1 MSAMATAGN
10 LLDEIG
16 TLADIKL
23 ELQAAMRMRP
33 ALAADILNLEPGV
46 ILTGVPEMGDRIE
59 IHVNKILLAEAKVI
73 AVGDRMAVRIIEFAG
88 EV

>member
-16 TLADIKL
+16 SLADIKL
-23 ELQAAMRMRP
+23 DLQAVMRIRP
-33 ALAADILNLEPGV
+33 ALAADIVSLQPGV
-46 ILTGVPEMGDRIE
+46 ILPAVPEMGDRIE
-59 IHVNKILLAEAKVI
+59 IHVNKIFLAVAKVI
-73 AVGDRMAVRIIEFAG
+73 AVGDKLAVRIIEFAG